1 MTFKKILIVL
11 LTFFFSTSFLLSQSL
26 VDIAKKEKERRVK
39 LKGKKGIVVTNADL
53 HRVKKKTAVSI
64 IRPLVSELETEP
76 GTKPAGEPSPRKE
89 KSPKSQAEEE
99 KIFKEQKAAL
109 EEKWNKAKELVSLY
123 ITKMNSLWQE
133 FYSLDD
139 MTSRE
144 KIQIEINDTNL
155 KLEKAREDEAKAK
168 EELDKFITQAR
179 KKGIPPGWLK

>member
-11 LTFFFSTSFLLSQSL
+11 LALFFSTSPLLSQSL
-26 VDIAKKEKERRVK
+26 VDIAKKERERRAK

-53 HRVKKKTAVSI
+53 HKVKKRTTVFAV
-64 IRPLVSELETEP
+64 RPLVSELETEP
-76 GTKPAGEPSPRKE
+76 EIKPAREPSSGKE

-99 KIFKEQKAAL
+99 KIFKEQKASL

-123 ITKMNSLWQE
+123 TTKMNGLWQE

-139 MTSRE
+139 MTSRD
-144 KIQIEINDTNL
+144 KIQREISETNL
-155 KLEKAREDEAKAK
+155 KLQKAREDETKAK
-168 EELDKFITQAR
+168 EELDKFLAQAR